1 MYALEERIK
10 AVELYFRY
18 GRKASAVIRELGYPD
33 RKILVKWARE
43 YEETGKLHERC
54 AGNSR
59 YSQEEKQEAVDFY
72 LRHGKQIS
80 YTIRSLGYP
89 SREKL
94 MEWIDELAP
103 GERIIHE
110 GYLKRDKHPSMEK
123 KKDCVMNLVTR
134 TGSAEDAA
142 KEAGVSRSSL
152 YTWKRELA
160 HDINISMSK
169 RKTEDTQVPIIISSI
184 EEAEEIIARYENSI
198 AELEEKNR
206 ELEER
211 RRHAEI

>member
-10 AVELYFRY
+10 AVEMYFRY
-18 GRKASAVIRELGYPD
+18 GRKVSAVIRELGYPD
-33 RKILVKWARE
+33 RKMLVKWA
-43 YEETGKLHERC
+43 
-54 AGNSR
+54 
-59 YSQEEKQEAVDFY
+59 
-72 LRHGKQIS
+72 IS

-123 KKDCVMNLVTR
+123 KKDCVMRLATR
-134 TGSAEDAA
+134 TGSAE
-142 KEAGVSRSSL
+142 EAGVSRSSL
-152 YTWKRELA
+152 YTWKREIA

-184 EEAEEIIARYENSI
+184 EEAEEIIARYEKSI

-206 ELEER
+206 DLEER
-211 RRHAEI
+211 RLHAEIELACLEKAAELLKKARASVWKG

>member
-1 MYALEERIK
+1 
-10 AVELYFRY
+10 
-18 GRKASAVIRELGYPD
+18 
-33 RKILVKWARE
+33 
-43 YEETGKLHERC
+43 
-54 AGNSR
+54 
-59 YSQEEKQEAVDFY
+59 
-72 LRHGKQIS
+72 
-80 YTIRSLGYP
+80 
-89 SREKL
+89 
-94 MEWIDELAP
+94 
-103 GERIIHE
+103 
-110 GYLKRDKHPSMEK
+110 MEK

-211 RRHAEI
+211 RRHAEIELACLEKAAELLKKDQGISLERLTNRRSLL